1 MKNIIE
7 SDYAPI
13 NPIYS
18 SELREII
25 GQCLNK
31 NPEKRPSTNELITK
45 KNILYKKKPL
55 LDKIKPINSNSSK
68 KSILKNTLVINTSII
83 NDTNET
89 KVV

>member
-1 MKNIIE
+1 MKNIIG

-13 NPIYS
+13 NPTYS
-18 SELREII
+18 SQLREII
-25 GQCLNK
+25 EQCLNK
-31 NPEKRPSTNELITK
+31 NPEKRPSTKDLITK
-45 KNILYKKKPL
+45 KNIINKKKTLLDKKKP
-55 LDKIKPINSNSSK
+55 INTYSSK